1 MRYHWTLL
9 AIFVAVTPAF
19 AESPKHN
26 TLTPQEIAD
35 GWILLFDGETTFGW
49 TIDGEA
55 KVEEGIIRLGE
66 TKQSTIM
73 TTSKFA
79 DFRLRFEYLRSGPDA
94 LHLVWGHAKFGLA
107 GTPGWKEVEY
117 TVETK
122 DNRTVTQM
130 VGIKPPTI
138 KAPKAQFSPLGVI
151 DLGFQSPERNQ
162 IQLRNIKIK
171 PLNLQSMFSGKDL
184 AGWKPFTTDEKRAKS
199 KFSVTQEGWLNVSNG
214 PGDLQTEK
222 QFSDFIFQGECVSN
236 GKHLNSGIFF
246 RCVPGQYQQGYEM
259 QIRNQWEGD
268 DRAKPVDFGTGA
280 IYRRQPARKVV
291 STDGEWYGM
300 TLIAH
305 GRHIS
310 TWINGYPVVDWTD
323 PRPENENAR
332 NGCKLGAGP
341 LSIQGHDPTTDLS
354 FRNLRIAEL
363 K

>member
-1 MRYHWTLL
+1 MQYHWTFW
-9 AIFVAVTPAF
+9 AVFVAATPAF
-19 AESPKHN
+19 ADPPKPN

-94 LHLVWGHAKFGLA
+94 LQLVWGHAKFGLA

-222 QFSDFIFQGECVSN
+222 QFSDFIFQG
-236 GKHLNSGIFF
+236 
-246 RCVPGQYQQGYEM
+246 
-259 QIRNQWEGD
+259 
-268 DRAKPVDFGTGA
+268 
-280 IYRRQPARKVV
+280 
-291 STDGEWYGM
+291 
-300 TLIAH
+300 
-305 GRHIS
+305 
-310 TWINGYPVVDWTD
+310 
-323 PRPENENAR
+323 
-332 NGCKLGAGP
+332 
-341 LSIQGHDPTTDLS
+341 
-354 FRNLRIAEL
+354 
-363 K
+363 